1 MPRGKFVFN
10 QSEAEKQQV
19 WNFCNDT
26 VTKIEIQ
33 ISYVA
38 VSAMRQMAG
47 RNGQVLLSM
56 NG

>member
-1 MPRGKFVFN
+1 MPRGKFVFS

-19 WNFCNDT
+19 WNFCDDT